1 VPGRASGVKWWGWQ
15 RLGCQLVR
23 MGWQS
28 IRIVSASVCVMFILL
43 QKVQKMANKD
53 MTFGY
58 YPVGAP
64 ICLCKQKVEK
74 PSWNA
79 AQPFARA
86 DGCVNDDLR
95 ADGLWKGWDF
105 WSVPGIVIL

>member
-15 RLGCQLVR
+15 RWGHKLVR

-28 IRIVSASVCVMFILL
+28 IRIVGVSACIIFILL
-43 QKVQKMANKD
+43 QKIEKMANKD

-64 ICLCKQKVEK
+64 ICLRKQEVGKT
-74 PSWNA
+74 SRNA
-79 AQPFARA
+79 AQPCAKHR
-86 DGCVNDDLR
+86 
-95 ADGLWKGWDF
+95 
-105 WSVPGIVIL
+105 IVLM